1 MKNCITLVL
10 FSALCVACATA
21 RQAAPSE
28 KIITETRIETVYKTD
43 TVLLEIPKI
52 VEKVVTK
59 DTVSALENDY
69 AKSQAVI
76 SDGLL
81 THSLETKPV
90 QKPVEV
96 QTKIVYRD
104 SVIVKD
110 NVIVQTVE
118 VEKELTGWQTFKM
131 KTGGFALGIIVLLI
145 VCVILYFVK
154 PLNLFKL

>member
-1 MKNCITLVL
+1 MKNFILVL
-10 FSALCVACATA
+10 FSLLCVACGSVKQVTPTE
-21 RQAAPSE
+21 RVV
-28 KIITETRIETVYKTD
+28 TETRIETVYKTD

-59 DTVSALENDY
+59 DTVSVLENDY

-81 THSLETKPV
+81 AHSLETKPV
-90 QKPVEV
+90 QRPVEV

-104 SVIVKD
+104 SIIVKD

>member
-1 MKNCITLVL
+1 MKNFILVL

-28 KIITETRIETVYKTD
+28 KIITETRIETVFQTD
-43 TVLLEIPKI
+43 TVFLEVPKI
-52 VEKVVTK
+52 VEKIVTA
-59 DTVSALENDY
+59 DTVSFLENDY

-96 QTKIVYRD
+96 QTKSVYRD

-110 NVIVQTVE
+110 NVIIQTVE

>member
-1 MKNCITLVL
+1 MKNFTLVL

-28 KIITETRIETVYKTD
+28 KIITETRIETVYETD
-43 TVLLEIPKI
+43 TVYLEVPKI

-59 DTVSALENDY
+59 DTVSVLENEF
-69 AKSQAVI
+69 AKSAASV

-81 THSLETKPV
+81 AHSLETKPV

-104 SVIVKD
+104 SVIFKD
-110 NVIVQTVE
+110 VVVYETVE
-118 VEKELTGWQTFKM
+118 VEKELSRWQTFKI
-131 KTGGFALGIIVLLI
+131 KTGGITLTILSLLALAAIGWTIIR
-145 VCVILYFVK
+145 ILRK
-154 PLNLFKL
+154 RA

>member
-1 MKNCITLVL
+1 MKNFILVL
-10 FSALCVACATA
+10 FSLLCVACGSLKQVTPTE
-21 RQAAPSE
+21 RVV
-28 KIITETRIETVYKTD
+28 TETRIETVFKTD
-43 TVLLEIPKI
+43 TMFLEVPHI
-52 VEKVVTK
+52 VERVVTK
-59 DTVSALENDY
+59 DTVSVLENDY

-76 SDGLL
+76 SEGLL
-81 THSLETKPV
+81 AHSLETKPV

-110 NVIVQTVE
+110 NVIIQTVE

>member
-59 DTVSALENDY
+59 DTVSSLENDY

-110 NVIVQTVE
+110 NVIIQTVE

>member
-1 MKNCITLVL
+1 MKNFILVL
-10 FSALCVACATA
+10 FSLLCVACGSVKQVTPTE
-21 RQAAPSE
+21 RVV
-28 KIITETRIETVYKTD
+28 TETRIETVYQTD

-59 DTVSALENDY
+59 DTVSVLENDY

-81 THSLETKPV
+81 AHSLETKPV

-110 NVIVQTVE
+110 NVIIQTVE

>member
-69 AKSQAVI
+69 AKSKAVI

-110 NVIVQTVE
+110 NVIIQTVE

>member
-1 MKNCITLVL
+1 MKNFILVL
-10 FSALCVACATA
+10 FSLLCVACGSVKQVTPTE
-21 RQAAPSE
+21 RVV
-28 KIITETRIETVYKTD
+28 TETRIETVYKTD

-59 DTVSALENDY
+59 DTVSVLENDY
-69 AKSQAVI
+69 AKSQAVV

-81 THSLETKPV
+81 AHSLETKPV
-90 QKPVEV
+90 QRPVEV

-104 SVIVKD
+104 SIIVKD

>member
-1 MKNCITLVL
+1 MKNFILVL
-10 FSALCVACATA
+10 FSLLCVACSSLKQVTPTE
-21 RQAAPSE
+21 RVV
-28 KIITETRIETVYKTD
+28 TETRIETVYQTD

-59 DTVSALENDY
+59 DTVSVLENDY
-69 AKSQAVI
+69 AKSQAVVTG
-76 SDGLL
+76 GLL
-81 THSLETKPV
+81 AHSLETKPV
-90 QKPVEV
+90 HKPVEV

>member
-1 MKNCITLVL
+1 MKNFILVL
-10 FSALCVACATA
+10 FSLLCVACGSVKQVTPTE
-21 RQAAPSE
+21 RVV
-28 KIITETRIETVYKTD
+28 TETRIETVYKTY
-43 TVLLEIPKI
+43 TILLEIPKI